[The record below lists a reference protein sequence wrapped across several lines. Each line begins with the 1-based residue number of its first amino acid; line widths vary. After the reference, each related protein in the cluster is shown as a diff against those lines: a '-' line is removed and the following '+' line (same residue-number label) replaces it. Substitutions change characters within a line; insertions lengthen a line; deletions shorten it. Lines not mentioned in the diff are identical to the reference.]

1 MALFTSIEEKGA
13 KLSLAKLSYA
23 NRLRIGISREVSMKC
38 KLGRYFRIKI
48 IIIVVSVDIDT
59 VTL

>member
-23 NRLRIGISREVSMKC
+23 NRLRIGTREVSMKC
-38 KLGRYFRIKI
+38 KLGRSFRVKVI
-48 IIIVVSVDIDT
+48 IIAVSADIDI